1 MGGKRRKESFD
12 KRKVIRISNN
22 FHKRYWQ
29 NLQWSLKLSFYCKE
43 RLDLYCNRSDFND
56 VYNVC
61 IIENCSPGRLD
72 VKENK
77 YIHLFNSLR
86 PHGLNTVNPFGLRLI
101 N

>member
-1 MGGKRRKESFD
+1 MNIFGLETTSGSLPSHK
-12 KRKVIRISNN
+12 IILN
-22 FHKRYWQ
+22 FLVVFH
-29 NLQWSLKLSFYCKE
+29 NCTSVHSLGIHLV
-43 RLDLYCNRSDFND
+43 DHGYCNRSDFND

-77 YIHLFNSLR
+77 YIHLLNSLR
-86 PHGLNTVNPFGLRLI
+86 PHGLNTVNPLGLRLI